1 MKAAPMLAVFA
12 IGGAQPVIAADANT
26 IPLCAGLTIVTAISQ
41 PEGDYESIKTIVS
54 VDGNGIQLKYSAEHP
69 VTDFPGAP
77 PRLEKLNLSRLI
89 RAEDLQNSKLYLQQ
103 YQTNLPNAIPGT
115 TALGTS
121 AAVLSALKNQGKAEL
136 GMFDLPPPLPGAKKL
151 SSDRALHP
159 GVLDYSD
166 TYALQRVDQPP
177 AMIPMTVNGV
187 KTELPSVHAT
197 GRSQDYGYKAEFFFL
212 DDPANPL
219 ALQWRLR
226 IGSVLSGPKAG
237 MDRDRLQVV
246 KITHHCSPTPGQ
258 MTPLERA
265 LTDQRRAE
273 VFDVYFSFN
282 SAELREE
289 SEPTLREIAEL
300 MRKRADWR
308 LSIEGHTDN
317 IAGDAFNLEL
327 SKRRAAAVKNALV
340 TRYGISTSRLMTNGH
355 GRSQPVD
362 TNDTEEGRARNR
374 RVELIRQ
381 G

>member
-1 MKAAPMLAVFA
+1 MKASPILAAFA
-12 IGGAQPVIAADANT
+12 IGSGQPVIAADANT

-41 PEGDYESIKTIVS
+41 PEGDYESIKTVMSI
-54 VDGNGIQLKYSAEHP
+54 DGNGVQLRYSAEHP

-77 PRLEKLNLSRLI
+77 PHLEKLNLSRLI

-115 TALGTS
+115 TAIGTS
-121 AAVLSALKNQGKAEL
+121 AAVLSALVNQGRAEL

-151 SSDRALHP
+151 VTDRALHP
-159 GVLDYSD
+159 GVLDYSE

-177 AMIPMTVNGV
+177 MRIPMTVNGL
-187 KTELPSVHAT
+187 KTELPAVHAT
-197 GRSQDYGYKAEFFFL
+197 GRNQDYGYRAEFFFL
-212 DDPANPL
+212 DDPGNPL

-226 IGSVLSGPKAG
+226 IGSVLSGSKAG
-237 MDRDRLQVV
+237 MDRDTLQVV
-246 KITHHCSPTPGQ
+246 KITYHCSPTGQ

-265 LTDQRRAE
+265 LTDQRRAD
-273 VFDVYFSFN
+273 VFDVYFTFN

-289 SEPTLREIAEL
+289 SEPTLREIADL
-300 MRKRADWR
+300 MRKHADWR

-327 SKRRAAAVKNALV
+327 SKRRAAAVKDALV
-340 TRYGISTSRLMTNGH
+340 TRYGISTSRLTTDGH

-362 TNDTEEGRARNR
+362 TNDTAEGRARNR
-374 RVELIRQ
+374 RVELVRQ